1 MASGIYVIAN
11 KVTGKCYVG
20 SSVDIAR
27 RWKRHLYE
35 LRCGNHHSSKLQN
48 SYLKHGEGAFCFSM
62 VELCSKRDF
71 QEFEQRWLDH
81 LNAHADGYNVCPK
94 ACDVSTLPKSEEHK
108 RRIGEAQLGR
118 KRSLPAKEN
127 MSKAMTGKKR
137 GPMSAELRA
146 KISASLKG
154 RAITPEARKKISAA
168 KSGVKTGP
176 CSDERR
182 AAISKAKRARDAA
195 KKGAPL

>member
-1 MASGIYVIAN
+1 MVSGIYVIAN
-11 KVTGKCYVG
+11 KVAGKFYVG
-20 SSVDIAR
+20 SSIDIAR

-35 LRCGNHHSSKLQN
+35 LRHGKHHSIKLQN
-48 SYLKHGEGAFCFSM
+48 SYSKHGEEAFSFSI
-62 VELCSKRDF
+62 VEFCSKTEF
-71 QEFEQRWLDH
+71 QLLEQRWLDN
-81 LNAHADGYNVCPK
+81 LNAHTEGYNVCPK
-94 ACDVSTLPKSEEHK
+94 ACDVSTLPKTDEHK

-118 KRSLPAKEN
+118 KRSLSAKEN
-127 MSKAMTGKKR
+127 MSKAMSGKKR

-154 RAITPEARKKISAA
+154 RVIPPETREKLAAA
-168 KSGVKTGP
+168 KIGVKTGP

-195 KKGAPL
+195 KKAAQL